1 MKVYALQSHGHYHM
15 HHLQL
20 KFTPA
25 RQQAL
30 DRVRVVIGPEDLQGP
45 VPGAHPLARDK
56 LF

>member
-1 MKVYALQSHGHYHM
+1 M
-15 HHLQL
+15 H
-20 KFTPA
+20 FNRMDTTTCIIYNSSSPPSPA